1 MIALVWS
8 TASYDVVRDRC
19 DWKEVVLP
27 RCVGLQVECDLLFPL
42 DTRIMSV
49 PVLSPLSAQRFS
61 RCGQQSLGRCSW
73 QGKSKRFLAASR
85 SIRQP
90 RAQTYDSNIGADAD
104 QYRSGSNDA
113 FDDGDDD
120 ALHQQLPEE
129 FPLEL
134 ADDIDP
140 EGRELTLEDLVTAQ
154 SGTAQSLRDELHAG
168 DVWGPPVSCSA
179 LEVASALCHRSR
191 VHTLLKLA

>member
-1 MIALVWS
+1 M
-8 TASYDVVRDRC
+8 
-19 DWKEVVLP
+19 
-27 RCVGLQVECDLLFPL
+27 GFQVDYELSFPL
-42 DTRIMSV
+42 NTRIMSG
-49 PVLSPLSAQRFS
+49 PVLNPLRAQRFS
-61 RCGQQSLGRCSW
+61 KCGQQSLGGCNW
-73 QGKSKRFLAASR
+73 QGRSKRILAASH
-85 SIRQP
+85 STRQP

-113 FDDGDDD
+113 YDDDDD
-120 ALHQQLPEE
+120 ALHQQLAEE

-134 ADDIDP
+134 AEDVDP

-179 LEVASALCHRSR
+179 LEAASALCHTLR

>member
-1 MIALVWS
+1 MTALVWS
-8 TASYDVVRDRC
+8 TASYGVVRDRC

-27 RCVGLQVECDLLFPL
+27 RCVGLQVECEVLFPL
-42 DTRIMSV
+42 NTRIMSV

-61 RCGQQSLGRCSW
+61 NCRQQSPGGCIW
-73 QGKSKRFLAASR
+73 QGRSKRILAASR
-85 SIRQP
+85 STRQP

-104 QYRSGSNDA
+104 QCRSGSNDA

-120 ALHQQLPEE
+120 ALHQHLAEE

-179 LEVASALCHRSR
+179 LEAASALCHRLR